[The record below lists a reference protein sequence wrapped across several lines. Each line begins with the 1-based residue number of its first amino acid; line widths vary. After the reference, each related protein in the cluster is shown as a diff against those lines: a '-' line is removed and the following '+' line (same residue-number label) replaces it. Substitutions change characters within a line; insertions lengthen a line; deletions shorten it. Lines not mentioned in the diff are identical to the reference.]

1 MIDAEGYRA
10 NVGII
15 IINNR
20 GKVFWAKRIRQ
31 RSWQFP
37 QGGINDNELALAAM
51 YRELYEEVGLKPQHV
66 EVIAATR
73 SWLKYRLPSH
83 MVRRN
88 DNTCIG
94 QKQKWF
100 LLRLV
105 SEESTICFTRT
116 NSPEFDGWR
125 WVDYWYPLSQV
136 ISFKRHVYR
145 RALEYFFPIIKSI
158 KSSQR

>member
-37 QGGINDNELALAAM
+37 QGGVDNNESILAAM
-51 YRELYEEVGLKPQHV
+51 YRELYEEVGLKPLDV
-66 EVIAATR
+66 EVLAATR
-73 SWLKYRLPSH
+73 PWLKYRLPSH
-83 MVRRN
+83 MVRRAEI
-88 DNTCIG
+88 TCIG

-100 LLRLV
+100 LLRLI
-105 SEESTICFTRT
+105 SPESAICFNNT
-116 NSPEFDGWR
+116 NDPEFDGWR

-136 ISFKRHVYR
+136 IPFKRHVYR
-145 RALEYFFPIIKSI
+145 RALEYFFPTVKPPKS
-158 KSSQR
+158 